1 MNSEF
6 KAVSDFDCP
15 TSNYPTYEFY
25 SSTYSHL
32 QDISVQ
38 LGDYVNRG
46 EIIGVVGSTGR
57 STGAHLDWRINWLD
71 KRLDPQLIANK
82 HP

>member
-1 MNSEF
+1 MAKDLYFTGWTIIISHG
-6 KAVSDFDCP
+6 D
-15 TSNYPTYEFY
+15 YL

-46 EIIGVVGSTGR
+46 EIIGIVGSTGR

-82 HP
+82 NP